1 MLGEIQVNLYV
12 RYDKSIRINYIIR
25 SMLLWRECKGSYVH
39 SLHVS
44 VKITFICQG
53 SINVSFFVYLIQK

>member
-12 RYDKSIRINYIIR
+12 GYDKPIRINYIMR

-44 VKITFICQG
+44 VKIT
-53 SINVSFFVYLIQK
+53 VFFQDKLMFPSLYT

>member
-12 RYDKSIRINYIIR
+12 GYDKSIRINYIIR

-44 VKITFICQG
+44 VK
-53 SINVSFFVYLIQK
+53 SRLFVRDQLMFPSLYT